1 MFESMKSL
9 DHPMNAL
16 ADINVV
22 LLEMQQREIFCSR
35 INFLAKMK
43 TITMQSMTVDK
54 HSFILFYYIVT
65 RSFDVCKQSP
75 HLYSYVVVKISIKNG
90 LFVRWISK
98 NCLKF
103 DHDFSRMIAR

>member
-22 LLEMQQREIFCSR
+22 LLEMQQREIICSR

-43 TITMQSMTVDK
+43 TITMKSMTVDK

-98 NCLKF
+98 NCR
-103 DHDFSRMIAR
+103 SSITTSPG